1 MPHTAL
7 PHATCFG
14 SATFRSIMP
23 LSTATS
29 YAADVSVG
37 VAGEWRLEKGGRRQE
52 ANHPTISRLR
62 RPRKTT
68 KTIIEKVPTSKIP
81 IVQPAARK
89 DLVASR
95 GYVWK
100 TICQME
106 DSFPFYFHKL

>member
-1 MPHTAL
+1 MEIGEGRQKAGGEP
-7 PHATCFG
+7 PNNQ
-14 SATFRSIMP
+14 P
-23 LSTATS
+23 TS
-29 YAADVSVG
+29 KA
-37 VAGEWRLEKGGRRQE
+37 K
-52 ANHPTISRLR
+52 
-62 RPRKTT
+62 KTT

-106 DSFPFYFHKL
+106 DSFPFYFHIL